1 MPFTFSHP
9 AAVLPFAKVFK
20 RNLSA
25 TGLVIG
31 SMVPDFEY
39 FIRMST
45 TSLYSHN
52 WEGLVWFDIPL
63 GFVLVIVYE
72 FFVKDKLIAR
82 LPAGMNRRFFG
93 FRGYTGYY
101 TLQYLI
107 IIILSVALGA
117 ASHIVWDGFT
127 HPQGLF
133 INQFPILMRVVP
145 VYDYHLYVF
154 TILQHGSSAIGAL
167 IIWISYLTLPKGELT
182 RVKHTAGYWLQIL
195 LVMVVIVA
203 IRFALGLSYHEY
215 GDVIVSVISGGLIGL
230 LVASLLA
237 D

>member
-39 FIRMST
+39 FIRMRDM
-45 TSLYSHN
+45 SLYSHK
-52 WEGLVWFDIPL
+52 WDGLVWFDVPL

-72 FFVKDKLIAR
+72 FFVKDKLIAH
-82 LPAGMNRRFFG
+82 LPARMNRRFYS
-93 FRGYTGYY
+93 FRGYTSYY

-107 IIILSVALGA
+107 AIVISVALGTA
-117 ASHIVWDGFT
+117 THILWDGFT
-127 HPQGLF
+127 HLHGIFVQRMPYLKHVVRVRG
-133 INQFPILMRVVP
+133 FPIC
-145 VYDYHLYVF
+145 VF
-154 TILQHGSSAIGAL
+154 SLLQLGSSVFGAV
-167 IIWISYLTLPKGELT
+167 IIWMSYLTLPMSESTG
-182 RVKHTAGYWLQIL
+182 VKHAAGYWLQIL

-203 IRFALGLSYHEY
+203 IRFAFGMSYHEY
-215 GDVIVSVISGGLIGL
+215 GNVIVSVISGGLIGL
-230 LVASLLA
+230 LIASLLA